1 MVSGEIGAHLS
12 TYGVHAYFKPFYFDG
27 RTVWWGEPE
36 ITMSEA
42 MSSAAKIKT
51 SLFDRVYNA
60 DGSIR

>member
-42 MSSAAKIKT
+42 MSAAAKIKT
-51 SLFDRVYNA
+51 SLFDHVYNE
-60 DGSIR
+60 DGSIQ